1 MLILHHVHITG
12 PDTHPAIIVPRTAG
26 TIIPL
31 GIDDIRSAKKAESI
45 AVQFFNGFS
54 YNMCTCL
61 SGELKPQTSVII
73 TSHSTFCSSERYKP
87 HCWHAQYMLDTMHH
101 P

>member
-26 TIIPL
+26 TTIPL
-31 GIDDIRSAKKAESI
+31 EIDDIHSAKKAESI
-45 AVQFFNGFS
+45 TVQFFNGFS
-54 YNMCTCL
+54 HNTCL

-73 TSHSTFCSSERYKP
+73 TSNYTFCSGERY
-87 HCWHAQYMLDTMHH
+87 CWRA
-101 P
+101 